1 MCVLKRAFLYVT
13 RKRSK
18 SILLFMIYLALTTLV
33 MSAVAVGNASE
44 KAATELRHTLGG
56 YFKLENNAEYSGK
69 QQAITDSMTD
79 RIAGIEGIK
88 ASNRMNQEYLLM
100 PGLTLEPGRFTAE
113 GDEKAH
119 LARFLGSTDSSL
131 HEYFLLRSFELTEGR
146 HIGPDDENKVLISK
160 KFAQLNGLSLGD
172 SISAEFYMD
181 DEQANRMKKIYGWE
195 VVGIFD
201 INIALERN
209 GMEAECDITDNFIF
223 ADLSSMMRVQTDQNA
238 ENAGKYR
245 QVSFFA
251 DDPAQLATIIEHAYK
266 LKNINWESLELNV
279 NDMTYQKVVPPLE
292 RLRNDTNLFLLM
304 IIGISVALLSLLLIM
319 WMRERM
325 HEIGIFLS
333 AGIKKSSMIGQHIM
347 EVLIL
352 LLFALAVAFP
362 LARVISGYGGDLFL
376 RNISREEVTVGKE
389 NEPSEMEPDAIISVS
404 IDMDEFLFA
413 SAYGISVSLIAVG
426 LSSILIMRLK
436 PKDILSAVS

>member
-1 MCVLKRAFLYVT
+1 M
-13 RKRSK
+13 
-18 SILLFMIYLALTTLV
+18 
-33 MSAVAVGNASE
+33 
-44 KAATELRHTLGG
+44 
-56 YFKLENNAEYSGK
+56 
-69 QQAITDSMTD
+69 
-79 RIAGIEGIK
+79 
-88 ASNRMNQEYLLM
+88 
-100 PGLTLEPGRFTAE
+100 
-113 GDEKAH
+113 
-119 LARFLGSTDSSL
+119 

-292 RLRNDTNLFLLM
+292 RLKMCIRDRPLYRSLGMRRNSD
-304 IIGISVALLSLLLIM
+304 
-319 WMRERM
+319 WERKG
-325 HEIGIFLS
+325 ECGS
-333 AGIKKSSMIGQHIM
+333 G
-347 EVLIL
+347 
-352 LLFALAVAFP
+352 AVC
-362 LARVISGYGGDLFL
+362 RRY
-376 RNISREEVTVGKE
+376 
-389 NEPSEMEPDAIISVS
+389 
-404 IDMDEFLFA
+404 
-413 SAYGISVSLIAVG
+413 
-426 LSSILIMRLK
+426 
-436 PKDILSAVS
+436 